1 MTSWRVPI
9 GGGLEY
15 AIGRFMAD
23 ARFTYRATY
32 YNDLLRDGR
41 QPEYVG
47 RQHADR
53 LQFLAASPTGFRL

>member
-1 MTSWRVPI
+1 MAVPV

-32 YNDLLRDGR
+32 YNDLMRDGR
-41 QPEYVG
+41 QPENWGVG
-47 RQHADR
+47 TQIGFSSSLRQPRRRRR
-53 LQFLAASPTGFRL
+53 LRL